1 MWMHSMSTITLSI
14 MDSVRSSMILS
25 QTTKKDSLM
34 NKKLIENQLNN
45 NTVGYVGGL
54 MDNQERQNV
63 INVFLCKK
71 KKRTLQ
77 LFKSGFVR
85 VFISTDVASR
95 GIDVEVCARRKNH
108 VQNIPYIIN
117 MNIPLDVETYVHR
130 AGRGGRTGGG
140 IPFHS
145 SRWCRSLYLHLID
158 RHHKGTSLVSY
169 L

>member
-63 INVFLCKK
+63 INVFLCK
-71 KKRTLQ
+71 
-77 LFKSGFVR
+77 
-85 VFISTDVASR
+85 
-95 GIDVEVCARRKNH
+95 
-108 VQNIPYIIN
+108 
-117 MNIPLDVETYVHR
+117 
-130 AGRGGRTGGG
+130 
-140 IPFHS
+140 
-145 SRWCRSLYLHLID
+145 
-158 RHHKGTSLVSY
+158 
-169 L
+169 